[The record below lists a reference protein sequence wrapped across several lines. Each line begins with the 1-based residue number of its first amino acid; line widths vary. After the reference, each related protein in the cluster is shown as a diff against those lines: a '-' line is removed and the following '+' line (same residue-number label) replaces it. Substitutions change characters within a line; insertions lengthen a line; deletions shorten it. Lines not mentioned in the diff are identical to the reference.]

1 MVQESW
7 EKLGFGHWIDG
18 KSETESEL
26 WWEEA
31 LRAVWGH
38 LDDLLLQ
45 QRACS
50 TMAQEGAL
58 GVPVR
63 SHSKSR
69 QTPLPDRYTLWLQN
83 GLSNEVSERILDD
96 SCSFRFPFPPR
107 SVRVYLQVFL
117 YKTTPPLPGEGRC
130 WWHLSS
136 EWTLWVPVRCW
147 VHITASACCVISQ
160 ALRVFSVLKWI
171 NVHELQSVTWTE
183 IVRKMFPSK
192 WFPLCTHKY
201 IPLKNNLKIPDFPE
215 DIADDL

>member
-1 MVQESW
+1 MKRQLMVQESW

-31 LRAVWGH
+31 HRAVWGH

-69 QTPLPDRYTLWLQN
+69 QTPLPDRYTLWLRN
-83 GLSNEVSERILDD
+83 GSSNEVSKRILDD

-117 YKTTPPLPGEGRC
+117 YKTTPPPPWGGEV
-130 WWHLSS
+130 LV
-136 EWTLWVPVRCW
+136 TFVQWVDTVGPCEMLGSHHSICVLC
-147 VHITASACCVISQ
+147 HITGAVCLFGVKVNKCSWIAVCYVDRNCQ
-160 ALRVFSVLKWI
+160 ENVL
-171 NVHELQSVTWTE
+171 
-183 IVRKMFPSK
+183 
-192 WFPLCTHKY
+192 
-201 IPLKNNLKIPDFPE
+201 
-215 DIADDL
+215 

>member
-1 MVQESW
+1 MKRQLMVQESW

-31 LRAVWGH
+31 HRAVWGH

-69 QTPLPDRYTLWLQN
+69 QTPLPDRYTLWLRN
-83 GLSNEVSERILDD
+83 GSSNEVSKRILDD

-107 SVRVYLQVFL
+107 SVRVYLQVSCIRPPP
-117 YKTTPPLPGEGRC
+117 TPPRPSLGRGGAGDIC
-130 WWHLSS
+130 PVSGHCGC
-136 EWTLWVPVRCW
+136 LWDAGF
-147 VHITASACCVISQ
+147 TSQ
-160 ALRVFSVLKWI
+160 HLRVVSY
-171 NVHELQSVTWTE
+171 H
-183 IVRKMFPSK
+183 R
-192 WFPLCTHKY
+192 LCVS
-201 IPLKNNLKIPDFPE
+201 FRC
-215 DIADDL
+215 